1 MANKVRYN
9 STTGKWESVG
19 GSGGNDRSEDS
30 SSSKKSIAGGSSSG
44 SGDGNKDSSSSKA
57 QEKYN
62 DIDYYNLQGTL
73 NYIATTSTIKIKA
86 GDTITIKGIGKYLSG
101 KYYVVSVKR
110 TIDSS
115 GYSHSAEVV
124 RMNFGSNKTTTSSKD
139 TSKKKEQAKTKT
151 TQKTYTVV
159 KGDCLYSIATHF
171 YGKGSKYTLIYNA
184 NKDKIKD
191 PSHIYAG
198 QVLVIP

>member
-1 MANKVRYN
+1 MANRVKYN
-9 STTGKWESVG
+9 KDTGKWESIG
-19 GSGGNDRSEDS
+19 GSGGSDSSKSSKSSSKSSGKDS
-30 SSSKKSIAGGSSSG
+30 SSTSN
-44 SGDGNKDSSSSKA
+44 DGNKDSSSSKA
-57 QEKYN
+57 KEKCN
-62 DIDYYNLQGTL
+62 EIDYYNLQGTL
-73 NYIATTSTIKIKA
+73 NYIATQSTIKITA
-86 GDTITIKGIGKYLSG
+86 GDTITINGLGKYLSG